1 MADLEFNK
9 VFAKV
14 TKATK
19 LSTSFKCND
28 DPSFQLGHMLK
39 AYHSMYSVLQGAIVP
54 FRLHSSRKQ
63 NRPFKNRQ
71 VLDQLLWLRRLLK
84 TLVARRSRGQRGIRG
99 NPLGAPIGWIKDNS
113 RCRLCQTGMKPRV
126 QTSNLAPV
134 HIYLLMDMFKHIKM
148 LDCDLNARQYLTMC

>member
-1 MADLEFNK
+1 MADLESNK

-19 LSTSFKCND
+19 LSTSYKCND
-28 DPSFQLGHMLK
+28 DPSFQLGHKLK

-63 NRPFKNRQ
+63 TRPFKNRQ

-99 NPLGAPIGWIKDNS
+99 NPFRGTN
-113 RCRLCQTGMKPRV
+113 RLDKGQFSLQAMSDRNEAACPNIELTPQSIYISTNGHV
-126 QTSNLAPV
+126 QTYKKAGL
-134 HIYLLMDMFKHIKM
+134 
-148 LDCDLNARQYLTMC
+148 